1 MLKKNYQKTSYKN
14 KSDKMFNVSLKTK
27 LKLSI
32 LTIVACFTAL
42 SATTFAWFSSLSSVS
57 VSSITAAEYALTVE
71 IDGENVGNASYGN
84 PITTCFSLKE
94 NDEHSIVLI
103 ASGSASFG
111 YCIIEIDGQT
121 YRTVSINQNDNITI
135 TVIAASGEEVKLSA
149 YWGEHEEEQDLL
161 ENNVTLNIS
170 STPFISYTVEE
181 NVTLEQIAEYYQV
194 SASDILLYNG
204 ISELTVGD
212 EIKIPNSTVTEPLVI
227 QNKVDDEE
235 NIEDDLKQ
243 EDVEDS
249 LTSNPNQ
256 ENNSS
261 QNTSTDELGN
271 SSSEENKSEDLN
283 EENSQ
288 DNPTE

>member
-1 MLKKNYQKTSYKN
+1 MVDYLFMQQIKQFKFIRYDTKRAANQQKKLVAFLVGLYFRIT
-14 KSDKMFNVSLKTK
+14 DF
-27 LKLSI
+27 
-32 LTIVACFTAL
+32 LT
-42 SATTFAWFSSLSSVS
+42 
-57 VSSITAAEYALTVE
+57 
-71 IDGENVGNASYGN
+71 
-84 PITTCFSLKE
+84 
-94 NDEHSIVLI
+94 
-103 ASGSASFG
+103 
-111 YCIIEIDGQT
+111 
-121 YRTVSINQNDNITI
+121 
-135 TVIAASGEEVKLSA
+135 
-149 YWGEHEEEQDLL
+149 
-161 ENNVTLNIS
+161 NIS

-227 QNKVDDEE
+227 QNKVEDEE